1 MLLKAE
7 DLSKKIKNKDDTNFL
22 LNNYDALKDM
32 GNHKHA
38 FILSFY
44 FLLRFKPK

>member
-1 MLLKAE
+1 MLLKAKE
-7 DLSKKIKNKDDTNFL
+7 LSNKNKSKDDTEFL
-22 LNNYDALKDM
+22 INNYNALKDM